1 MDLLQEK
8 KSKSDSER
16 NKRVA
21 PTVKTVTKSGPT
33 GVSNRED
40 LMRVWVMGVKVKLGD
55 KFGLQRCN
63 RALVLE
69 AFLATPQCP
78 HSISPKKAR
87 QTRAPKSTDPEL

>member
-1 MDLLQEK
+1 MHSKMTSRMDLLQEK

-40 LMRVWVMGVKVKLGD
+40 LMRVWVMGVKEKLGD

-63 RALVLE
+63 RVVLE
-69 AFLATPQCP
+69 AFLATRVLNVLIP
-78 HSISPKKAR
+78 
-87 QTRAPKSTDPEL
+87 